1 MFIHSLDA
9 KNVLSFGP
17 SGGPIGL
24 KPLNILIGPNGSG
37 KSNLI
42 DIISLLQGAPR
53 DITVPIMEG
62 GGIRDWIWK
71 GMENEAAGATGKP
84 ACVIDAVV
92 VNHYDQEKLLRYF
105 LKFTEHAQR
114 FALRDERIEFS
125 KPYKDTNQ
133 PHSLYCLEN
142 EPPKC
147 NVYIRRTDLGEK
159 NVPMEITHHNQS
171 ILSQLKDHTNHPEI
185 TYLGNSFGKIRIY
198 REWSFGRYTLPRMPQ
213 KADLPN
219 MWLEENCINLG
230 LVLNRLQ
237 QNAETKKKILKSL
250 NALYEGIDDYGVNI
264 EGGTVQVFFH
274 EGKFTI
280 PATRLSDGTLRYL
293 CLLAILCN
301 PTPPPLVCIEE
312 PELGLHPDVLSTL
325 AELMIEASQKTQL
338 IVTTHSSQL
347 VDKFTDSP
355 DSVIVCEKHE
365 GATSMKR
372 LDKEALSAWLKDYS
386 LGTLWSMGE
395 IGGNRW

>member
-1 MFIHSLDA
+1 MFIHSLEA

-17 SGGPIGL
+17 SGGAIEL

-42 DIISLLQGAPR
+42 DIISLLQALPR
-53 DITVPIMEG
+53 DITVPIREG

-71 GMENEAAGATGKP
+71 GAMHPYFPDIPGGTPCIIE
-84 ACVIDAVV
+84 VV
-92 VNHYDQEKLLRYF
+92 TEDRYSHLNSLRYS
-105 LKFTEHAQR
+105 LHFTEKTQR
-114 FALRDERIEFS
+114 FDILDETLND
-125 KPYKDTNQ
+125 DTISDIYGTVDSRQ
-133 PHSLYCLEN
+133 SAMSRFKGPIY
-142 EPPKC
+142 P
-147 NVYIRRTDLGEK
+147 
-159 NVPMEITHHNQS
+159 EITH
-171 ILSQLKDHTNHPEI
+171 
-185 TYLGNSFGKIRIY
+185 LGNTFGNIRIY
-198 REWSFGRYTLPRMPQ
+198 RNWSFGRHTPLRQPQ
-213 KADLPN
+213 KSDLPN
-219 MWLEENCINLG
+219 IWLEENFTNLG

-237 QNAETKKKILKSL
+237 QNAETKKKFLKNL
-250 NALYEGIDDYGVNI
+250 NALYDGIDDYGVNI

-274 EGKFTI
+274 EGRFTI

-365 GATSMKR
+365 GATTMKR
-372 LDKEALSAWLKDYS
+372 LDKDALSAWLKDYS
-386 LGTLWSMGE
+386 LGEVWSMGE

>member
-1 MFIHSLDA
+1 MFIHSLEA

-17 SGGPIGL
+17 SGGAIEL

-42 DIISLLQGAPR
+42 DIISLLQAAPR
-53 DITVPIMEG
+53 DITVPIREG
-62 GGIRDWIWK
+62 GGIRDWVWK
-71 GMENEAAGATGKP
+71 GITDNFGKAP
-84 ACVIDAVV
+84 CVIDAVV
-92 VNHYDQEKLLRYF
+92 DNPLYKETQLRYS
-105 LKFTEHAQR
+105 LSFTESSQR
-114 FALRDERIEFS
+114 FELLDENIKLYSLSNESDIATFQQTKATFRQTKPANDRSVLSKLRD
-125 KPYKDTNQ
+125 P
-133 PHSLYCLEN
+133 
-142 EPPKC
+142 
-147 NVYIRRTDLGEK
+147 
-159 NVPMEITHHNQS
+159 
-171 ILSQLKDHTNHPEI
+171 DHYPEI
-185 TYLGNSFGKIRIY
+185 TYLGDVFREIRIY
-198 REWSFGRYTLPRMPQ
+198 REWSFGRYTPARLPQ

-219 MWLEENCINLG
+219 IYLEENFVNLG

-237 QNAETKKKILKSL
+237 QNADTKKKFLKSL
-250 NALYEGIDDYGVNI
+250 NALYDGIDDYGVNI

-274 EGKFTI
+274 EGRFMI

-325 AELMIEASQKTQL
+325 AELMTEASQKTQL
-338 IVTTHSSQL
+338 IVTTHSAGL

-365 GATSMKR
+365 GATTLKR
-372 LDKEALSAWLKDYS
+372 LDKDALAEWLKDYA
-386 LGTLWSMGE
+386 LGELWSMGE